1 METLIQITGLQ
12 YDCTEADIAVVM
24 TEMEQQ
30 KPEMLLVTEQTQDFG
45 IIVRALRGTTYRGV
59 VSRFDLERVLAMMRH
74 DSSSVLVTQVT
85 ETDQEGRCYT
95 VRVRGNYP
103 TPDSTSADAPDIWA
117 DWKWTGAPML
127 NSSDDDRRLDVSLKV
142 AMTELTHNGS
152 ISKQTLLEHLNRI
165 LLLAR
170 WDVSRET
177 QEQLEQT
184 RRLVSSHADQDVRAL
199 APQFRHTLSALGS
212 KKRTVEFQEIHFP
225 ELCRSTEAAQM
236 HRQWC
241 SLHKAQLTSIKLWQ
255 QTIMQQLETI
265 EACLLKLP
273 ADLCYQK
280 DLFGELM
287 HRLIYLNIPRR
298 KLQMLQS
305 ALVLQQCLRRQL
317 GLSDDDSASL
327 LDKRERDLA
336 LQLAPIFYGNTD
348 DAREFLLLARGQKPS
363 DITTLVTLWVRDK
376 RICAANCHRPLWT
389 ILHEAGIYTATESN
403 WNMHLDIRKAW
414 R

>member
-1 METLIQITGLQ
+1 
-12 YDCTEADIAVVM
+12 
-24 TEMEQQ
+24 
-30 KPEMLLVTEQTQDFG
+30 
-45 IIVRALRGTTYRGV
+45 
-59 VSRFDLERVLAMMRH
+59 
-74 DSSSVLVTQVT
+74 
-85 ETDQEGRCYT
+85 
-95 VRVRGNYP
+95 
-103 TPDSTSADAPDIWA
+103 
-117 DWKWTGAPML
+117 
-127 NSSDDDRRLDVSLKV
+127 
-142 AMTELTHNGS
+142 
-152 ISKQTLLEHLNRI
+152 
-165 LLLAR
+165 
-170 WDVSRET
+170 
-177 QEQLEQT
+177 
-184 RRLVSSHADQDVRAL
+184 
-199 APQFRHTLSALGS
+199 
-212 KKRTVEFQEIHFP
+212 
-225 ELCRSTEAAQM
+225 
-236 HRQWC
+236 
-241 SLHKAQLTSIKLWQ
+241 
-255 QTIMQQLETI
+255 MQQLETI

-280 DLFGELM
+280 DQFGELM